1 MNHVYEATGDVI
13 LMRSDDRP
21 DEHYYGAALKLEQTL
36 PGLWQLSSLA
46 FPQELTGF
54 DKVRVQ
60 VFPDRALHGPITS
73 TGVGAVV
80 FRSLVEGAEP
90 VPAERP

>member
-1 MNHVYEATGDVI
+1 MNHVYEATGDII
-13 LMRSDDRP
+13 LMRP
-21 DEHYYGAALKLEQTL
+21 DGAAAEHYIGATLKLEQTL

-46 FPQELTGF
+46 LPEVLKGF

-80 FRSLVEGAEP
+80 FRNLLEVDTSS
-90 VPAERP
+90 PAERP